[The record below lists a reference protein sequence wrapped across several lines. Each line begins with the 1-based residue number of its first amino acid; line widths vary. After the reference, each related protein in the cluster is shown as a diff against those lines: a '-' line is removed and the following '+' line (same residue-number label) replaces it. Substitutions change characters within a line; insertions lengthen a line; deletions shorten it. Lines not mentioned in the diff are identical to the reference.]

1 MKENKFTCRI
11 CKNHENN
18 VSFFVKEM
26 LFGTEEKFEYVECA
40 NCKCIQIKEIPENLE
55 VFYPE
60 NYVSFVG
67 SFSLSDNFIKYFF
80 KKKMAKDYLQGRKTL
95 ISSFLQKKYGLS
107 FVEKI
112 KPTNINFNS
121 KILDIGSGNGNRIIG
136 LSKYGFNN
144 ITGVD
149 PFIKEDLLYNK
160 KVKIYKKNF
169 YDLYNKYDLVM
180 LNHSFEHMTEPKK
193 VLKKL
198 NTFLD
203 INSFALIRVPVS
215 NSYAWKKYRENWVAL
230 DAPRHIYLHNTKTME
245 LLSEQT
251 GFYLEHVIYDST
263 EYQFVGSEQYSKG
276 ISMFSEKS
284 YYQNK
289 NKSIFSDEQI
299 KHFEAKAK
307 ELNKMKQGDAA
318 CFYLKKIKE
327 IQHIERRKIN

>member
-11 CKNHENN
+11 CKNNKNN
-18 VSFFVKEM
+18 ISFFIKEM
-26 LFGTEEKFEYVECA
+26 LFGTKEKFEYVECA
-40 NCKCIQIKEIPENLE
+40 NCKCIQIKEIPENLN

-60 NYVSFVG
+60 NYASFIS
-67 SFSLSDNFIKYFF
+67 SFSLKDNFVKSFF
-80 KKKMAKDYLQGRKTL
+80 KKKMTKDYLQGRKSL
-95 ISSFLQKKYGLS
+95 ISSYLLKKYGLS
-107 FVEKI
+107 FLVEEI
-112 KPTNINFNS
+112 KPININFNS
-121 KILDIGSGNGNRIIG
+121 KILDIGSGKGQLIVS

-149 PFIKEDLLYNK
+149 LFIKEDFLYNE

-169 YDLYNKYDLVM
+169 YDIYEKYDLVM

-193 VLKKL
+193 VLQKL

-215 NSYAWKKYRENWVAL
+215 SCYAWKKYKENWVQL
-230 DAPRHIYLHNTKTME
+230 DAPRHFYLHNTKTME

-251 GFYLEHVIYDST
+251 GFYLDHVIYDSN
-263 EYQFVGSEQYSKG
+263 ELQFVGSEQYLKG
-276 ISMFSEKS
+276 ISLYGEKS

-299 KHFEAKAK
+299 KHFKTKAK
-307 ELNKMKQGDAA
+307 ELNKTKQGDTA

-327 IQHIERRKIN
+327 I